1 MPSVKS
7 QGFHVIQTKQLL
19 RVRMDQL
26 PRFSRSLRA
35 NLRLD
40 IHRNANY
47 QADQV
52 VVNLWHEENERAK
65 YDA

>member
-1 MPSVKS
+1 
-7 QGFHVIQTKQLL
+7 
-19 RVRMDQL
+19 MDQL

-35 NLRLD
+35 SLRLD
-40 IHRNANY
+40 IQRSTNY

-65 YDA
+65 YASLETFQFKFEHNFHK